1 MIYLFVNLKEPF
13 VNPSKTNNQC
23 RRSRSC
29 SPPSCARLSR
39 LVCKELHHLI
49 LVMVTQIIECLVF
62 VHIILTFC
70 SYDLF
75 FVFCFLFRSAITIRI
90 VLRFIPWGQWL
101 FTYFNDAPLGISFIM
116 LLIKLY
122 S

>member
-1 MIYLFVNLKEPF
+1 MIYLFANLKEPF
-13 VNPSKTNNQC
+13 VNPSKTNSQC
-23 RRSRSC
+23 RRSQSC

-39 LVCKELHHLI
+39 FVCKELHY
-49 LVMVTQIIECLVF
+49 LVRMMVAQIVECLVY
-62 VHIILTFC
+62 VHTIKTFC
-70 SYDLF
+70 YYDLF

-101 FTYFNDAPLGISFIM
+101 FTNFVDAPLGISFIT